1 VPTEAQEYDG
11 MFHVFPILMPW
22 LGDSKDVFRRLKGFI
37 HKLVAGAPE
46 WSDAELRRRLGQES
60 SAS

>member
-1 VPTEAQEYDG
+1 